1 MNTPKYIIPS
11 LLLLWAL
18 SMPAQAVASDK
29 KTAEPKVTVS
39 IVVDSTNN
47 GMQCRHTGFSTESLQ
62 SEYQQ
67 KRNEALAGGGVML
80 HEEFASHH
88 YAVKVKKNGKI
99 NYWGSIFNGNKQ
111 AAATMEHDA
120 EDDAKWR
127 QLLRTLAAKIGLSE
141 ADMNADGM

>member
-1 MNTPKYIIPS
+1 MNTLKYIFS
-11 LLLLWAL
+11 NLWFLAAL
-18 SMPAQAVASDK
+18 FMPNQVAASDK
-29 KTAEPKVTVS
+29 KANEPKITVS

-88 YAVKVKKNGKI
+88 YSVKVKKNGKI

>member
-1 MNTPKYIIPS
+1 MNTLKYIFSNLWFLAALFIPNQV
-11 LLLLWAL
+11 A
-18 SMPAQAVASDK
+18 ASDK
-29 KTAEPKVTVS
+29 KANEPKITVS